1 MKKPPKLPEAELDV
15 MQALWSFSQP
25 VRTARILEA
34 LQARR
39 TWTAS
44 TLKVVLGRLVEKGF
58 VEETRQG
65 RFTLYRALVPEE
77 EYRRSETRHM
87 LGYYKNSV
95 AGMVAALVQ
104 DEGLSQ
110 AELAELEDI
119 LRRAGGKQ

>member
-15 MQALWSFSQP
+15 MQAMWSFSQP

-34 LQARR
+34 LQA
-39 TWTAS
+39 
-44 TLKVVLGRLVEKGF
+44 KVVLGRLVEKGF

-87 LGYYKNSV
+87 LGRFYGNSV
-95 AGMVAALVQ
+95 KNLVAALVQ